1 MEYKIKVKNKY
12 LTGINRIII
21 FSIMNG
27 INNPRD
33 LFCNALNI
41 FYKDTV
47 IKYILKLMNVHLICI
62 RDGENGK
69 GFYLN
74 KDFDGEYY
82 NIKLE
87 NNIDLNCT
95 EIEYIKN
102 IFRNNLSDKNILRA
116 LDFKDAANKLL
127 GVQ

>member
-21 FSIMNG
+21 FSIMSG
-27 INNPRD
+27 INNPRE
-33 LFCNALNI
+33 LFDNVLNI

-47 IKYILKLMNVHLICI
+47 IKYLSKLMNVHLIRI
-62 RDGENGK
+62 GDGVNGK

-74 KDFDGEYY
+74 KNFDGEYY

-87 NNIDLNCT
+87 NNIDLNST
-95 EIEYIKN
+95 EIEYVKN
-102 IFRNNLSDKNILRA
+102 IFRNNSADKNILKA
-116 LDFKDAANKLL
+116 LDFKCIANKAL
-127 GVQ
+127 